1 MACGWG
7 VVWRI
12 FFCPCTV
19 RRWRLPRWSVVT
31 STCVGADLRVCPVL
45 PRCLPYFAV
54 PFAPFCRAVCP
65 HSPRY
70 SQYAAL
76 RCAGR
81 TSLHGVVAANVA
93 NVVAQGADTQVCPYT
108 HVGMM
113 TDRWGDRIGGVGG
126 VAGNAP
132 TIATWC
138 CKMRCRGGRH
148 RRLCPHSPCR
158 LPPFCDDRHR
168 RRGVAC
174 NAHSPPPTA
183 HFHSPRYSS
192 VHGTTLAVAPMV
204 GRHIHVRNVGADLRV
219 CPFRR
224 AVCPILLRCLPH
236 FAAMFAIF
244 RRAVCPI
251 LLRCLPYFAVPFAP
265 FCRAV
270 CPILLR
276 CLPYFAVPFAP
287 FCRDVCPHSPRYSQY
302 AALRCAGRTSLHRGQ
317 TRRSAP
323 TYVGMMA
330 DRWGDR
336 IGGVAGNAPTIA
348 TWCCKIRYLGGRH
361 RRLCPHFALLLEF
374 PWQNRKN
381 FLHLYLPN

>member
-1 MACGWG
+1 
-7 VVWRI
+7 
-12 FFCPCTV
+12 
-19 RRWRLPRWSVVT
+19 
-31 STCVGADLRVCPVL
+31 
-45 PRCLPYFAV
+45 
-54 PFAPFCRAVCP
+54 
-65 HSPRY
+65 
-70 SQYAAL
+70 
-76 RCAGR
+76 
-81 TSLHGVVAANVA
+81 
-93 NVVAQGADTQVCPYT
+93 
-108 HVGMM
+108 
-113 TDRWGDRIGGVGG
+113 
-126 VAGNAP
+126 
-132 TIATWC
+132 
-138 CKMRCRGGRH
+138 MRCRGGRH

-270 CPILLR
+270 CP
-276 CLPYFAVPFAP
+276 
-287 FCRDVCPHSPRYSQY
+287 HSPRYSQY
-302 AALRCAGRTSLHRGQ
+302 AALRCAGRTSLHGVVAANVANVVAQ
-317 TRRSAP
+317 GADTQVCP
-323 TYVGMMA
+323 YTHVGMMT

-336 IGGVAGNAPTIA
+336 IGGVGGVAGNAPTIA
-348 TWCCKIRYLGGRH
+348 T
-361 RRLCPHFALLLEF
+361 
-374 PWQNRKN
+374 
-381 FLHLYLPN
+381 